1 MQVCVEAGKGKNR
14 MKHRVTIEVE
24 TRKHFLGIPY
34 TATEKKHIMVDGK
47 TYRRMKQEEREEAA
61 RRADE
66 ALACAAVVWEE
77 EMVDLIGE

>member
-1 MQVCVEAGKGKNR
+1 
-14 MKHRVTIEVE
+14 MKHRVTVEVK

-47 TYRRMKQEEREEAA
+47 TYRRMKQEERDEAA
-61 RRADE
+61 RKADE

-77 EMVDLIGE
+77 EMVDLFGE

>member
-1 MQVCVEAGKGKNR
+1 MQGCAVVGKEGIG
-14 MKHRVTIEVE
+14 MKHRVMVETE

-47 TYRRMKQEEREEAA
+47 TYRKMKQDEQDEAA

-77 EMVDLIGE
+77 EMADLFGE